1 MDKTQYNHIIVNET
15 YWERDLLDVSKWRKE
30 YLEPKSVYCKDR
42 FQNINH
48 PLVIEG
54 KAFWYD
60 TNTICIGYKLKN
72 NHSIIKPIFNQNIQ
86 NLIKIYK
93 QKINSY

>member
-1 MDKTQYNHIIVNET
+1 MDNIIDNQT

-48 PLVIEG
+48 PLVLEG
-54 KAFWYD
+54 KAFWHD
-60 TNTICIGYKLKN
+60 INTLCIGYKLKN
-72 NHSIIKPIFNQNIQ
+72 NNQIKRPY
-86 NLIKIYK
+86 LKIKIYK
-93 QKINSY
+93 I